1 VVAIAVGEQ
10 NLVGLTLSRYVAVAI
25 SPPPPA
31 PAPCMCTSPCFSNLL
46 VWQASRGESL
56 LGFRKLTNNGATFT
70 GWPAFYEHLVM
81 VLQRFQKIAWE

>member
-1 VVAIAVGEQ
+1 
-10 NLVGLTLSRYVAVAI
+10 
-25 SPPPPA
+25 
-31 PAPCMCTSPCFSNLL
+31 
-46 VWQASRGESL
+46 L